1 MWDSPGA
8 DYRTEMIMK
17 KQQFAWILGGAWL
30 VGMGGIAAMS
40 ACSGDDS
47 TVKDSGTKDNSVSD
61 TGGNKDTSTQD
72 QNSGDSSNPQD
83 AGADCKTVTAPF
95 TTDAGPFCPFQG
107 DGSTF
112 AACDNTQHCCLPAS
126 GNSVCNPL
134 ATACAFAND
143 ASTNSDFVC
152 NETNDCPSGSICCDN
167 GEINPPDPG
176 CGYDFVSKQKGT
188 SCVVGTTCPTGQGQ
202 ICGGNADCPTGKTCF
217 PVNTKAMWL
226 GVCQSADGGI

>member
-47 TVKDSGTKDNSVSD
+47 TVKDSGTKDQTSAD
-61 TGGNKDTSTQD
+61 TGGNKDVNAQD

-83 AGADCKTVTAPF
+83 AGADCKTVNGPF
-95 TTDAGPFCPFQG
+95 STDAGPFCPFQG

-112 AACDNTQHCCLPAS
+112 AACNGTDHCCLPSS
-126 GNSVCNPL
+126 GNSTCAPTCTFNNP
-134 ATACAFAND
+134 D
-143 ASTNSDFVC
+143 ASNADFQC
-152 NETNDCPSGSICCDN
+152 NETNDCTTGQVCCEN
-167 GEINPPDPG
+167 AGAEIQQDLG
-176 CGYDFVSKQKGT
+176 CTMYDFVSKQKGT
-188 SCVVGTTCPTGQGQ
+188 TCVATSCPSGQAQ
-202 ICGGNADCPTGKTCF
+202 VCGSDADCTGGKTCF
-217 PVNTKAMWL
+217 PVNTKAIWL
-226 GVCQSADGGI
+226 GVCVSADGGI